1 METLNATNKTTA
13 YKPNMTVEKIAL
25 NKTVY
30 LGNQTSFTIVV
41 RNTGDC
47 DLGNVTV
54 VEKSYTGL
62 VFDSYIN
69 GTGNWKRV
77 GDKFVLD
84 GVLAKNA
91 SASFRVI
98 FNTTVSGNFTNVV
111 VANSNVTENKTTENK
126 TEVVPIR
133 VNVTKVWND
142 NNNQHGMRPE
152 NVTIILFADGKKI
165 DEIVLSDKN
174 NWNHIFVEL
183 PMVKDGKVINYTV
196 SEIPIENYTM
206 NIINKT
212 VDDFTV
218 IIANNTYDFDVV
230 NNESIDDSAQI
241 FNESNA
247 VSNESAQTELTK
259 NNSVESKSISLSASK
274 LSTTYASG
282 KYFNVK
288 AIDSKTKKPVPDVKL
303 ILKVYSGKKYKKI
316 SVTTDFRGIAKY
328 YASNL
333 GIGSHKVTI
342 NVKDSKKFSSKISYS
357 SIKISRAKLT
367 ISAPKITGYYKESK
381 RYNIAI
387 KNRESKKPM
396 KNIKVII
403 KVFTGKKYKK
413 YFI

>member
-1 METLNATNKTTA
+1 MIGD
-13 YKPNMTVEKIAL
+13 NMLDKKIVL
-25 NKTVY
+25 V
-30 LGNQTSFTIVV
+30 LIFIVAM
-41 RNTGDC
+41 
-47 DLGNVTV
+47 L
-54 VEKSYTGL
+54 SI
-62 VFDSYIN
+62 S
-69 GTGNWKRV
+69 
-77 GDKFVLD
+77 
-84 GVLAKNA
+84 AANA
-91 SASFRVI
+91 SE
-98 FNTTVSGNFTNVV
+98 NTD
-111 VANSNVTENKTTENK
+111 NSTDV
-126 TEVVPIR
+126 
-133 VNVTKVWND
+133 
-142 NNNQHGMRPE
+142 
-152 NVTIILFADGKKI
+152 
-165 DEIVLSDKN
+165 
-174 NWNHIFVEL
+174 
-183 PMVKDGKVINYTV
+183 
-196 SEIPIENYTM
+196 
-206 NIINKT
+206 
-212 VDDFTV
+212 
-218 IIANNTYDFDVV
+218 VV

-274 LSTTYASG
+274 LSTTYESG

-288 AIDSKTKKPVPDVKL
+288 AIDSKTKKPVPNVKL

-316 SVTTDFRGIAKY
+316 PVTTDFRGIAKY

-342 NVKDSKKFSSKISYS
+342 NVKDSKKFSSKISSS

-413 YFI
+413 YFLKTDKKGIVSFNMKSLPKGKHNVVINIKSTSKVQSAVKKTYIKTIARSNVIKLKVNNHVLNVKLEDNSAAKALMNKLKLGDVTVHAEDYGGFEKVGNLGFSLPRSDKFITTSAGDIVLYEGDEISIFYNSNSWSYTKLGKVDNIKDLKKILGTGDVKLVLSLK